1 MIKFLLRLLL
11 PLLFGLPVITV
22 AQTTGYL
29 LVNIDGTFRLPTG
42 STVSMGTLL
51 KDSAT
56 LNFDLTALSYQDLN
70 ITVTG
75 AAIGDV
81 VAIGVPN
88 GAVVLDLTY
97 FGWVSGTNTVSIRCS
112 RVGGGGA
119 TDPPSGNFKAIVFK

>member
-1 MIKFLLRLLL
+1 MSYS
-11 PLLFGLPVITV
+11 
-22 AQTTGYL
+22 QTTGYL
-29 LVNIDGTFRLPTG
+29 LVNVDGTFRLPTG
-42 STVSMGTLL
+42 VTVSMGILI

-75 AAIGDV
+75 AALGDI

-97 FGWVSGTNTVSIRCS
+97 FGWVSGTNTVSVRCS
-112 RVGGGGA
+112 RIGGGGA
-119 TDPPSGNFKAIVFK
+119 TDPPSGTFKAIVFK